1 MIQDLKSQCHRHET
15 LKKKFERSNKTV
27 WSVVAGAAL
36 ALSSFTLLPL
46 ARAGETDKA
55 QQVALVNALAQSK
68 LTLVEGI
75 RQAAKTGEVPISA
88 KFEFDDGGKLS
99 LSIYTAEKGLSGD
112 AEHNVLK
119 ELSGSPEQKD
129 WKPETEVFKDV
140 AHVARASEQLTL
152 LRLSRHSLVEILES
166 AQKKHPG
173 TVLAITPMVKA
184 HQPVFVVLE
193 AVGKDKVI
201 ELDYRLD
208 GREVSPTL
216 K

>member
-1 MIQDLKSQCHRHET
+1 MRQDLKSQCHRHEIVNT
-15 LKKKFERSNKTV
+15 KFERFDKTAS
-27 WSVVAGAAL
+27 SVIAGVVLAFLAAN
-36 ALSSFTLLPL
+36 LLQP
-46 ARAGETDKA
+46 ARAGEADKA
-55 QQVALVNALAQSK
+55 QQAALVNALAQSK
-68 LTLVEGI
+68 LTLAEGI
-75 RQAAKTGEVPISA
+75 RRVTQTGEVPISA

-140 AHVARASEQLTL
+140 AHVARSSEQLTL
-152 LRLSRHSLVEILES
+152 LRLSRHSLIEILES

-173 TVLAITPMVKA
+173 TVLAITPLVKA
-184 HQPVFVVLE
+184 HQPVFVVLD
-193 AVGKDKVI
+193 AVGKDRVI

-208 GREVSPTL
+208 GREVSP
-216 K
+216 

>member
-1 MIQDLKSQCHRHET
+1 MRQDMKSQCLHHAT
-15 LKKKFERSNKTV
+15 SKTKLAGADKTA
-27 WSVVAGAAL
+27 WSVIVSAAL
-36 ALSSFTLLPL
+36 ALSAVALLQPVK
-46 ARAGETDKA
+46 AGEADKT
-55 QQVALVNALAQSK
+55 QQAALVNALAQSK
-68 LTLVEGI
+68 HTLAEGL
-75 RQAAKTGEVPISA
+75 RQAAQTGEVPISA

-129 WKPETEVFKDV
+129 WKPEVEVFKDV
-140 AHVARASEQLTL
+140 AHVARSSEQLTL
-152 LRLSRHSLVEILES
+152 LRLSKHSLSDILAM

-208 GREVSPTL
+208 GREVLP
-216 K
+216 